1 MAQERIDD
9 FIEMAKDYARAEKEL
24 EMQQWVFVSFER
36 KDEYGNYIRLF
47 SYDLPRE
54 VFERRRWVA
63 DWRNA
68 KLICKYP
75 KGNVRYSLSF
85 YDRRLG
91 KDEKMQKCLRE
102 LVSAKA
108 QVSKMKR
115 IISEYVSYH
124 KEHDLFF
131 NEDNDAELSMARE
144 KLARKEAGVKA
155 AEERLK
161 NKIIE
166 LNSLS
171 LQKVTR
177 VTGRDETQDLP
188 PIAPPIGANH

>member
-1 MAQERIDD
+1 MAQESIDY
-9 FIEMAKDYARAEKEL
+9 FIQLAKDYAMAEKDL
-24 EMQQWVFVSFER
+24 GIQQWVFVSFER

-63 DWRNA
+63 DWRKA
-68 KLICKYP
+68 KLICRYP
-75 KGNVRYSLSF
+75 KGNVRYTLSF

-91 KDEKMQKCLRE
+91 KNEEMQKCLRQ

-108 QVSKMKR
+108 QVTKMKR

-124 KEHDLFF
+124 KDHDLFF
-131 NEDNDAELSMARE
+131 DKDNDAELSRARE
-144 KLARKEAGVKA
+144 KLARKESGVKA

-161 NKIIE
+161 NKIME
-166 LNSLS
+166 LNLLS
-171 LQKVTR
+171 LQKR
-177 VTGRDETQDLP
+177 SADKAGID
-188 PIAPPIGANH
+188 